1 MIKEKNRLY
10 GIGEPVTMDVLR
22 GKTTADIAVGIMNDL
37 GVTAFREWMF
47 AAMAPEEDG
56 YERICAAY
64 DKTLDLCMQYD
75 IEVTGVAGPVVP
87 YEINQGDGM
96 PYRDLTPGSPYCH
109 VLEETE
115 KNWERLVR
123 RFPQIRQWEVGNEWN
138 FRLFM
143 HPVGWNA
150 EEKGFTIEEMM
161 LIACDLM
168 YVSARGIRRADP
180 SCTVVSFSPTPDG
193 GHQYLPEGVP
203 VCYGIPVCLDIM
215 YRIIEEGRSFSRNT
229 DDYFDMVAWHPYLST
244 QMGYEPYDT
253 TYPAGDM
260 YLTDDMPDALWK
272 SYNDMAYHIM
282 AKHGD
287 GKKKVLLTEF
297 GFSDCWNPEREIA
310 QAALIPKCFELLKQM
325 PYVKT
330 CHFFRL
336 FEEEDSAAADNGIFT
351 NESEAKFGIVR
362 EAAHNYEYR
371 KKALELRKVYKELD
385 ANSEGNN

>member
-1 MIKEKNRLY
+1 MERNRLY
-10 GIGEPVTMDVLR
+10 GIGEPVTFDVLR
-22 GKTTADIAVGIMNDL
+22 GKTTSEIAVGIMNDL
-37 GVTAFREWMF
+37 GVTAFREWMM
-47 AAMAPEEDG
+47 AAMAPTNED
-56 YERICAAY
+56 YNRICAAY
-64 DKTLDLCMQYD
+64 DKTLDLCAQYD
-75 IEVTGVAGPVVP
+75 IEVTGVGGPTIP
-87 YEINQGDGM
+87 YEINHGNGM
-96 PYRDLTPGSPYCH
+96 PERNLTPKSPYCI

-115 KNWERLVR
+115 KNWERIVK

-143 HPVGWNA
+143 HPIGWKA
-150 EEKGFTIEEMM
+150 GDIGFTLEEMM

-168 YVSARGIRRADP
+168 YVSARGIRKADP
-180 SCTVVSFSPTPDG
+180 DCTVVSFSPTPDG

-203 VCYGIPVCLDIM
+203 VCYGISVSLDLM
-215 YRIIEEGRSFSRNT
+215 YQIIKEGRSFSKKT

-244 QMGYEPYDT
+244 QMGYEPYDI
-253 TYPAGDM
+253 TYPATHM

-297 GFSDCWNPEREIA
+297 GFSDCWNPAREKI
-310 QAALIPKCFELLKQM
+310 QAAMIPKCYELLKQM
-325 PYVKT
+325 PYIKT

-336 FEEEDSAAADNGIFT
+336 FEEEGSTAASNGIFT

-362 EAAHNYEYR
+362 EASHNYEYR
-371 KKALELRKVYKELD
+371 TKAIELQKVYKGL
-385 ANSEGNN
+385 